1 MYSYGSI
8 KFLQYMY
15 IDSTNSQS
23 ALLNF
28 IELFILFVDIIIC
41 TPNYETSFTV
51 LEFIQTNSLY

>member
-1 MYSYGSI
+1 MYSSGSI

-28 IELFILFVDIIIC
+28 IELFILFVGIIIF

-51 LEFIQTNSLY
+51 LEMVQINSLY